1 MIEDLN
7 GCKIIDC
14 LVDSL
19 SASEDIRRISEG
31 YQKDIRRISGGY
43 QEKGFL
49 ECIN

>member
-1 MIEDLN
+1 MVVKSLIVL
-7 GCKIIDC
+7 
-14 LVDSL
+14 STL